1 MPLTQEVDAFID
13 ELLRGRPSEFPSVQE
28 LNDLILGRFSHLIFE
43 SSGTIEEVNP
53 SGSSFEEALRSYRS
67 IICSIPQPTS
77 SPMYEVADQEEDID
91 ALSGHSEPEGW
102 DLQVDSEQPYVWTTD
117 FSSYDIQV
125 GDTVLFLPVED
136 DWTNHDPLDHVPYPG
151 PNRFWQPGA
160 WLGAVTLREGCPG
173 SMTLYYIHGKH
184 MRLCRGVHRVTDD
197 SREWRILRNRPA
209 VSTCV

>member
-1 MPLTQEVDAFID
+1 MPLTQEVEAFID

-28 LNDLILGRFSHLIFE
+28 LNDLILGRFSHLLFE
-43 SSGTIEEVNP
+43 SSGAIEEVNP

-125 GDTVLFLPVED
+125 GDTVLFLPVE
-136 DWTNHDPLDHVPYPG
+136 HD
-151 PNRFWQPGA
+151 
-160 WLGAVTLREGCPG
+160 
-173 SMTLYYIHGKH
+173 
-184 MRLCRGVHRVTDD
+184 
-197 SREWRILRNRPA
+197 
-209 VSTCV
+209 